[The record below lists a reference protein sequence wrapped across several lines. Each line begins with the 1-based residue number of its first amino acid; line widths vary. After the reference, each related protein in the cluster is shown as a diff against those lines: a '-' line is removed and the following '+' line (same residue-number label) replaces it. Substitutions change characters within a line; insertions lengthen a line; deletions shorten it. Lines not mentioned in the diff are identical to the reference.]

1 MTNSSPPGDNP
12 WSGTPHRRQY
22 LIAPQQVR
30 VPSGLSLSI
39 HAMAGYHIYV
49 GADLSLSTAV
59 HGDTHIALL
68 GEAIDAARP
77 DRDNGA
83 IADSLAHCTDA
94 ADLQACAFRLAGRFV
109 VFARI
114 QGHDI
119 CFADACGFR
128 RLYYGRIAERLIATS
143 SPRLYFDILGAPVE
157 IDAETKKLMA
167 SQLFQTS
174 EWAWYGASYF
184 DPRLKILLPNHGL
197 DLASGRASRLTRTIV
212 PDSMPI
218 DELVERAAKVLR
230 GTFDGLQ
237 RRFRL
242 TQAITAGWDSRLLL
256 AASLPWKSDIDY
268 FVFDE
273 PRGRS
278 IGMDARV
285 ALALGKRSDIV
296 VARVERPDL
305 DPAFVA
311 AYDRNW
317 VLPRH
322 ISTLRNI
329 QYLARLPAADL
340 PRLNVNGNAG
350 EIGRCFFGA
359 YGGPVWA
366 DMLLRYSGYGHE
378 SPVIERAIREW
389 LADAR
394 AFARQQRISILD
406 LFYWEQRM
414 GNWGALGTA
423 EMDIAI
429 EQISPYDNGEL
440 LGLMLAAP
448 ASLRKG
454 PRYQLFERICRVLA
468 PELVEEPIN
477 PDDSRLMSRIRANA
491 GLRYVTQAAQQTL
504 RGLLSRSRAA
514 REP

>member
-1 MTNSSPPGDNP
+1 MTDSSPSGDIPG
-12 WSGTPHRRQY
+12 SGIPYRRQY
-22 LIAPQQVR
+22 LIVPREVR
-30 VPSGLSLSI
+30 VPPHPSLAAHAFAGHEI
-39 HAMAGYHIYV
+39 HV
-49 GADLSLSTAV
+49 GADLSLSTAIR
-59 HGDTHIALL
+59 GDTHVAVL
-68 GEAIDAARP
+68 GEAIDPTRP
-77 DRDNGA
+77 DRDNRA
-83 IADSLAHCTDA
+83 IADSLAQSADA
-94 ADLQACAFRLAGRFV
+94 ADLQASAFRLAGRFV

-114 QGHDI
+114 RGRNI

-128 RLYYGRIAERLIATS
+128 RVYHGRIAERVIATS

-157 IDAETKKLMA
+157 IDAETRRLMA
-167 SQLFQTS
+167 SHLFQAS

-184 DPRLKILLPNHGL
+184 DPRLKVLLPNHGL
-197 DLASGRASRLTRTIV
+197 DLESGHASRSTRTII
-212 PDSMPI
+212 PQPMPI
-218 DELVERAAKVLR
+218 DTLVERAAKLLR

-256 AASLPWKSDIDY
+256 AASLPWKSEIHY

-273 PRGRS
+273 PGQPV
-278 IGMDARV
+278 GMDARV
-285 ALALGKRSDIV
+285 ALALGKRAGIAV
-296 VARVERPDL
+296 ERIERPDL

-311 AYDRNW
+311 AYDQDW
-317 VLPRH
+317 LMPRH

-329 QYLARLPAADL
+329 QYHARRPAGDR
-340 PRLNVNGNAG
+340 PWLNVNGNAG

-366 DMLLRYSGYGHE
+366 DMLLRYSGYGYE

-389 LADAR
+389 LADTR

-406 LFYWEQRM
+406 LFYWEQRL
-414 GNWGALGTA
+414 GNWGALGMA

-448 ASLRKG
+448 AALRKG

-468 PELVEEPIN
+468 PETLGEPIN

-491 GLRYVTQAAQQTL
+491 GLRYVVQAAHQTM
-504 RGLLSRSRAA
+504 RGLRSRQ
-514 REP
+514 REASEP